1 MNFGNKK
8 TKFTFGKKTP
18 SFIFGNQKIKDVKA
32 HCYNSFIVIDT
43 KEKLKQYVDTPCLK
57 ACEDLFDKNIETLD
71 SGCNGENCS
80 SCAYI
85 VINYDGLDEKNKQT
99 ADGLVNHKTVFFYKR
114 DPLDARQLSNTIE
127 IIVPT
132 SPEET
137 IDMVEKKLKPIVQ
150 NFQPQKKIKRNFDYS
165 ELIAYQ
171 QKSYDKN

>member
-1 MNFGNKK
+1 MNFG
-8 TKFTFGKKTP
+8 GKKTHT
-18 SFIFGNQKIKDVKA
+18 FTFGNQKIKEVKA

-43 KEKLKQYVDTPCLK
+43 KKKLKQYVDTPCLK
-57 ACEDLFDKNIETLD
+57 ACEELFDKNIETLD

-99 ADGLVNHKTVFFYKR
+99 ADGLVNHKTVFFYER
-114 DPLDARQLSNTIE
+114 EPLNMRQLSNTIE
-127 IIVPT
+127 IKVPT

-137 IDMVEKKLKPIVQ
+137 IDMVEKKLKLIVQ

-165 ELIAYQ
+165 EFFAYQ
-171 QKSYDKN
+171 QKLCEKN